1 MLINKVSRIY
11 ANSLNVNI
19 LVDLEKVLK
28 TLQDSDD
35 LKLVLLSPTVSLS
48 QKNNII
54 DDVFGNIVGI
64 EAINF
69 LKVLA
74 EKKHFNE
81 LENIIEVLKE
91 NINISSNIQNVVVI
105 SAVELN
111 EVNKNRICSV
121 LEEKLNKRINADW
134 QVDENIIGGLIVKI
148 NDDVI
153 DTSIKLKIE
162 KIKGNLW

>member
-81 LENIIEVLKE
+81 LENIIEALKE

-134 QVDENIIGGLIVKI
+134 KVDENIIGGLIVKI

-162 KIKGNLW
+162 KIKGNL